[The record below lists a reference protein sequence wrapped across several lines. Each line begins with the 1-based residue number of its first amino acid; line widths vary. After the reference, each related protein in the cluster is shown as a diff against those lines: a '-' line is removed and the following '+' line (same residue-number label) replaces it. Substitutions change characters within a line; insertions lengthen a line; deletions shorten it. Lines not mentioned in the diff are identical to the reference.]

1 MSKYIGNAAKHLAS
15 SHTPAHS
22 SECQPNRVWE
32 GKFSL
37 SCCLN
42 SYQYTPFSFS
52 QTLLEGVVTREAKCP
67 VFTKA
72 GLMDYIIELIICED
86 KVSKTHI
93 LVMLH

>member
-1 MSKYIGNAAKHLAS
+1 MSKYIGNTAKHLAS

-22 SECQPNRVWE
+22 SECQPNQVWE
-32 GKFSL
+32 GKFSF

-42 SYQYTPFSFS
+42 SYQYTSFSFS
-52 QTLLEGVVTREAKCP
+52 QTLLEGIVTWEAKCP

-86 KVSKTHI
+86 EVSKTHI